1 MNDELYHKA
10 VMRMAATSAGAGGLE
25 NADASITVDN
35 PLCGDRVTMDVT
47 VADGVVTGVGHK
59 VRGCVLCQASA
70 SVIGTHAVGQPVA
83 ALAAIRSAIQGML
96 NGESRETPGPWS
108 EDVAAFQP
116 VAAHKSRHNCVLLPF
131 EALLEAAAAADSA
144 IQSRR

>member
-10 VMRMAATSAGAGGLE
+10 VMRMAATSVGAGGLE
-25 NADASITVDN
+25 NADASATTDN

-47 VADGVVTGVGHK
+47 VADGVVTGVGHE

-70 SVIGTHAVGQPVA
+70 SAIGTHAVGQPVTG
-83 ALAAIRSAIQGML
+83 LAAVRTAIHGML
-96 NGESRETPGPWS
+96 NGETMEPSDPWS

-131 EALLEAAAAADSA
+131 EALLEAVAATESAD
-144 IQSRR
+144 